1 MSSAGFELDPT
12 TGRPLQIA
20 GYRIEAVAG
29 RGGMGVVYR
38 AQHMHLGRTVA
49 LKLLNPEL
57 AASEEFRE
65 RFIREARAAAE
76 LEHPNIVP
84 VYDAGEVDGRLYL
97 AMKFIEGT
105 DLAELLEQ
113 ETKLS
118 ADRAMPLLQQLA
130 DALDA
135 AHRNGLIHRDVKP
148 ANALLEGDRLYL
160 TDFGL
165 TRRVDSTRPLTATGR
180 AVGTAAYLAP
190 EQIRGEPLDR
200 RVDVYALGCVMY
212 QCLAGQPPY
221 LRDTDMLIM
230 WAHVGAEPPSLSA
243 EVPGLPSTVDRVI
256 KKALA
261 KSREDRYD
269 TCGQLIS
276 EMKRA
281 LNPSQPLPTSMA
293 EFHTAGMPERLPKV
307 LLVTA
312 DPGTSLTVDAALR
325 RSRLTLGQAADAD
338 AAKTRA
344 ANEPPD
350 VVLLDASLENGGAMA
365 LVRALRDQESTRT
378 TKIVLLT
385 NPHARLDM
393 GQLAPMVDDYLAYP
407 FPPLQLFS
415 TLREHIPEAFG
426 ESRWH

>member
-1 MSSAGFELDPT
+1 
-12 TGRPLQIA
+12 
-20 GYRIEAVAG
+20 
-29 RGGMGVVYR
+29 MGVVYR

-57 AASEEFRE
+57 AASDEFRE

-84 VYDAGEVDGRLYL
+84 VYDAGEVEGRLYL
-97 AMKFIEGT
+97 AMKFIEGS
-105 DLAELLEQ
+105 DLAHLLEE
-113 ETKLS
+113 ETKLT
-118 ADRAMPLLQQLA
+118 AERTMPLLQQLA

-135 AHRNGLIHRDVKP
+135 AHAHGLIHRDVKP
-148 ANALLEGDRLYL
+148 ANALLEGQRLYL

-200 RVDVYALGCVMY
+200 RVDVYALGCVLY
-212 QCLAGQPPY
+212 QCLSGQPPY

-230 WAHVGAEPPSLSA
+230 WAHVGAEPPSLSN
-243 EVPGLPSTVDRVI
+243 EVPDLPNTVDRVI

-269 TCGQLIS
+269 TCGELVS

-281 LNPSQPLPTSMA
+281 LNPSQPITTP
-293 EFHTAGMPERLPKV
+293 EPQYHTQGIPERRPKV

-312 DPGTSLTVDAALR
+312 DPGTSLTVEAALR
-325 RSRLTLGQAADAD
+325 RSRLTLGQAADAEV
-338 AAKTRA
+338 AKARA

-350 VVLLDASLENGGAMA
+350 VVLLDASLDNGGAMA
-365 LVRALRDQESTRT
+365 LAQALRADEATRG

-385 NPHARLDM
+385 NPHARVDM
-393 GQLAPMVDDYLAYP
+393 GALSPIVDDYLADP

>member
-1 MSSAGFELDPT
+1 
-12 TGRPLQIA
+12 
-20 GYRIEAVAG
+20 
-29 RGGMGVVYR
+29 MGVVYR
-38 AQHMHLGRTVA
+38 AQHVHLGRTVA

-84 VYDAGEVDGRLYL
+84 VYDAGEVEGRLYL

-105 DLAELLEQ
+105 DLAQILEK
-113 ETKLS
+113 EGTLS
-118 ADRAMPLLQQLA
+118 PERTMAYLQQLA

-135 AHRNGLIHRDVKP
+135 AHKNGLIHRDVKP

-200 RVDVYALGCVMY
+200 RVDVYALGCVIY
-212 QCLAGQPPY
+212 QCLTGQPPY

-230 WAHVGAEPPSLSA
+230 WAHVGAEPPSLSTHVA
-243 EVPGLPSTVDRVI
+243 GLPSTVDRVI

-261 KSREDRYD
+261 KSRDDRYD
-269 TCGQLIS
+269 TCGQLVS

-281 LNPSQPLPTSMA
+281 LNPSQPLETPSA
-293 EFHTAGMPERLPKV
+293 EHHTAGAPAELPNV

-312 DPGTSLTVDAALR
+312 DPGTSLTVEAALS
-325 RSRLTLGQAADAD
+325 RSRLTLGQAADAA
-338 AAKTRA
+338 AAKARA

-350 VVLLDASLENGGAMA
+350 VVLLDTSLERGGAMA
-365 LVRALRDQESTRT
+365 FATALRASESTRST
-378 TKIVLLT
+378 TIVLLT
-385 NPHARLDM
+385 HSHSRVDIS
-393 GQLAPMVDDYLAYP
+393 QLAPMGDDYLAYP
-407 FPPLQLFS
+407 SPPLQLFS

-426 ESRWH
+426 EPRWH

>member
-1 MSSAGFELDPT
+1 VSSAGFELDPR
-12 TGRPLQIA
+12 TGRPLQVA
-20 GYRIEAVAG
+20 GYRIEGVAG

-38 AQHMHLGRTVA
+38 ATHMHLGRTVA

-57 AASEEFRE
+57 AESEEFRE
-65 RFIREARAAAE
+65 RFIRESRAAAA

-84 VYDAGEVDGRLYL
+84 VYDAGEVEGRLYL
-97 AMKFIEGT
+97 AMKFVEGS
-105 DLAELLEQ
+105 DLAQLLEQ
-113 ETKLS
+113 ELKLTPE
-118 ADRAMPLLQQLA
+118 RAMPLLEQLA
-130 DALDA
+130 RGLDA
-135 AHRNGLIHRDVKP
+135 AHGHGLIHRDVKP

-165 TRRVDSTRPLTATGR
+165 TRRVDSTKPLTATGR

-230 WAHVGAEPPSLSA
+230 WAHVGAEPPSLA
-243 EVPGLPSTVDRVI
+243 NDVPGLPSTIDRVI
-256 KKALA
+256 QKALA
-261 KSREDRYD
+261 KSREERYD
-269 TCGQLIS
+269 TCAQLVS
-276 EMKRA
+276 EMNRA
-281 LNPSQPLPTSMA
+281 LNPSQPLETPSRY
-293 EFHTAGMPERLPKV
+293 HTAGMPDRLPKV

-338 AAKTRA
+338 AAKARA

-365 LVRALRDQESTRT
+365 FAQALRDDEPTRRA
-378 TKIVLLT
+378 KIVLLT
-385 NPHARLDM
+385 HPHARVDM
-393 GQLAPMVDDYLAYP
+393 TELAPIVDDYLAYP
-407 FPPLQLFS
+407 CPPLQLFS

>member
-1 MSSAGFELDPT
+1 VSSAGFELDPN

-20 GYRIEAVAG
+20 GYRIEEVAG

-65 RFIREARAAAE
+65 RFVREARAAAE

-84 VYDAGEVDGRLYL
+84 VYDAGEVEGRLYL

-105 DLAELLEQ
+105 DLAHLLEQ
-113 ETKLS
+113 EGRLGPE
-118 ADRAMPLLQQLA
+118 RAMPLLQQLA

-135 AHRNGLIHRDVKP
+135 AHKNGLIHRDVTP

-212 QCLAGQPPY
+212 QCLAGEPPY

-243 EVPGLPSTVDRVI
+243 ERPDLPSTVDRVLQ
-256 KKALA
+256 KALA

-281 LNPSQPLPTSMA
+281 LNPSQPMPTSIA
-293 EFHTAGMPERLPKV
+293 EATEGLPERLPRV

-312 DPGTSLTVDAALR
+312 DPGTSLTVEAALR
-325 RSRLTLGQAADAD
+325 RSRLTLGQAADAE

-350 VVLLDASLENGGAMA
+350 VVLLDTSIENGGALA
-365 LVRALRDQESTRT
+365 LVQALRDSEPTRR

-385 NPHARLDM
+385 NPHARVDM
-393 GQLAPMVDDYLAYP
+393 SELAPMVDDYLAYP

-426 ESRWH
+426 ESRWT

>member
-1 MSSAGFELDPT
+1 VSSAGFELDPT
-12 TGRPLQIA
+12 TGRPVQVA
-20 GYRIEAVAG
+20 GYRIERVAG

-38 AQHMHLGRTVA
+38 ATHMHLGRTVA

-84 VYDAGEVDGRLYL
+84 VYDAGEVEGRLYL
-97 AMKFIEGT
+97 AMKFVEGS
-105 DLAELLEQ
+105 DLAHLLEQ
-113 ETKLS
+113 ETTL
-118 ADRAMPLLQQLA
+118 APDRALALLEQLA
-130 DALDA
+130 SGLDA
-135 AHRNGLIHRDVKP
+135 AHSNGLIHRDVKP

-165 TRRVDSTRPLTATGR
+165 TRRVDSTRPLTAAGR

-200 RVDVYALGCVMY
+200 RVDVYALGCVIY
-212 QCLAGQPPY
+212 QCLTGHPPY

-243 EVPGLPSTVDRVI
+243 NLPGLPATVDRVI
-256 KKALA
+256 KTALA
-261 KSREDRYD
+261 KSRDDRYD
-269 TCGQLIS
+269 TCGQLVS

-281 LNPSQPLPTSMA
+281 LNPSQPIETPPTQYD
-293 EFHTAGMPERLPKV
+293 TAGAPARLPKV

-312 DPGTSLTVDAALR
+312 DPGTSLTVEAALT
-325 RSRLTLGQAADAD
+325 RSRLTLGQAADATT
-338 AAKTRA
+338 ATARA
-344 ANEPPD
+344 ADEPPD
-350 VVLLDASLENGGAMA
+350 VVLLDTSLENGGAMVFA
-365 LVRALRDQESTRT
+365 QALRDSEPTRS

-385 NPHARLDM
+385 HSHSRVDM
-393 GQLAPMVDDYLAYP
+393 SQLAPMVDDYLAYP

>member
-1 MSSAGFELDPT
+1 
-12 TGRPLQIA
+12 
-20 GYRIEAVAG
+20 
-29 RGGMGVVYR
+29 
-38 AQHMHLGRTVA
+38 
-49 LKLLNPEL
+49 
-57 AASEEFRE
+57 
-65 RFIREARAAAE
+65 
-76 LEHPNIVP
+76 
-84 VYDAGEVDGRLYL
+84 
-97 AMKFIEGT
+97 
-105 DLAELLEQ
+105 
-113 ETKLS
+113 
-118 ADRAMPLLQQLA
+118 
-130 DALDA
+130 
-135 AHRNGLIHRDVKP
+135 
-148 ANALLEGDRLYL
+148 LLEGDRLYL

-200 RVDVYALGCVMY
+200 RVDVYALGCVMF
-212 QCLAGQPPY
+212 QCLSGNPPY

-269 TCGQLIS
+269 TCGQFIS

-281 LNPSQPLPTSMA
+281 LNPSQPLPTPPP
-293 EFHTAGMPERLPKV
+293 EFHTAGALEQLPKV

-312 DPGTSLTVDAALR
+312 DPGTSLTVEAALR

-338 AAKTRA
+338 VAKARA

-350 VVLLDASLENGGAMA
+350 VVLLDASLENGGAMVLA
-365 LVRALRDQESTRT
+365 QALRDEESTRT